1 MFQWIGRVLVIGAAL
16 LLIAAAPPRAELV
29 ARMIRLS
36 HLPPRS
42 IVFVRPQVGVA
53 LLQRGVRGADGVV
66 SGVELQS
73 EVMDDE
79 TAQVYGWRSM
89 RWRLDVA
96 CLDRSTRLG
105 QTEAFLDHALVGPP
119 HPGPRP
125 EGWVK
130 PTPGAFMGDVITALC
145 GPAKPSKSAPL
156 PGPVLARIPS
166 APAGPMPA
174 KMASPPC
181 VLAAAPAGSFTVQ
194 IGAFL
199 SAGEAD
205 SALEGVV
212 ASTAGRTSP
221 LVTRVQPARVHGR
234 LYHRALVSGFSDT
247 SSAEAFCASAR
258 TAGGACFVRGR

>member
-1 MFQWIGRVLVIGAAL
+1 MGRVLVIGAAL
-16 LLIAAAPPRAELV
+16 LLTAAAPPRAELV

-42 IVFVRPQVGVA
+42 IVSVRPQVGVA

-73 EVMDDE
+73 EVMDDQ
-79 TAQVYGWRSM
+79 TAQAYGWRSM

-96 CLDRSTRLG
+96 CLDRSTRLS

-119 HPGPRP
+119 HAGPMP

-145 GPAKPSKSAPL
+145 GPARPGKPAPV

-166 APAGPMPA
+166 PPTSPMPA
-174 KMASPPC
+174 TIAPPPSA
-181 VLAAAPAGSFTVQ
+181 VVAAPAGSFTVQ

-199 SAGEAD
+199 SASEAD
-205 SALEGVV
+205 SALEAVS
-212 ASTAGRTSP
+212 ASAAGRTPP
-221 LVTRVQPARVHGR
+221 LATRVQPARVHGR
-234 LYHRALVSGFSDT
+234 LYHRALIDGFSDANN
-247 SSAEAFCASAR
+247 AEAFCASVRA
-258 TAGGACFVRGR
+258 AGGACFVRGR